1 MTDADLGQIDNIR
14 LTPVVRRLLDR
25 PDARVLDFGRAPLDY
40 PLINPIAGGIHRF
53 HGHAALGADTVPFSL
68 ILKVSH
74 PPAGGVTP
82 RGIAPPGW
90 AEEPDHWNYWRRE
103 ARLYE
108 SGVLARL
115 PGPLVAPRCCG
126 VEERAGPSCWLWLE
140 EINDD
145 DGAAWPIARFGPV
158 AEHFGHLAGRYVGL
172 AGLPRAPWLTP
183 GWLRSWI
190 DDVWAS
196 LRPLIRNPDAWHRP
210 LVRDAFPNPPAERL
224 ERLWDERERFL
235 TALDN
240 LPQSFSHRDAY
251 PANLFT
257 RRAPDGSLQTVAID
271 WTQAGPGPIGED
283 VGQILFPSL
292 LFMYVDAGELPEFA
306 RTVFDGYMAGLRAA
320 GWPGDEREVRLGYC
334 ASTALHWAFAGAYA
348 LRWAE
353 NEQLGQTMAARF
365 NSPLDAIVRQRAAI
379 TYYLLDLADE
389 ARSLLS

>member
-1 MTDADLGQIDNIR
+1 MTTSDLDLVDNAH
-14 LTPVVRRLLDR
+14 LTPLVRRLLDH
-25 PDARVLDFGRAPLDY
+25 PEARVLDFGHAPLEY

-53 HGHAALGADTVPFSL
+53 HGHAAFGAETVPFSL
-68 ILKVSH
+68 ILKVSR
-74 PPAGGVTP
+74 PPAGGMTP
-82 RGIAPPGW
+82 RGVAPPGW
-90 AEEPDHWNYWRRE
+90 AEEPEHWNYWRRE

-108 SGVLARL
+108 SGVLANLAGRL
-115 PGPLVAPRCCG
+115 VVPRCCG
-126 VEERAGPSCWLWLE
+126 VEQRAGPSSWLWLE
-140 EINDD
+140 EVHDEA
-145 DGAAWPIARFGPV
+145 GAAWPIERFGPV
-158 AEHFGHLAGRYVGL
+158 AEHFGEMAGRYLGL
-172 AGLPRAPWLTP
+172 AHLPRAPWLTA

-196 LRPLIRNPDAWHRP
+196 LRPLIRDPAAWRRP
-210 LVRDAFPNPPAERL
+210 LVRDAFPEPPIERL

-235 TALDN
+235 TALDA

-257 RRAPDGSLQTVAID
+257 HRAPDGSAQTVAID

-283 VGQILFPSL
+283 VGQIIFPSL
-292 LFMYVDAGELPEFA
+292 LFMYVDAAKLPAFE
-306 RTVFDGYMAGLRAA
+306 RTVFDGYVAGLRAT
-320 GWPGDEREVRLGYC
+320 WWSGDERSVRLGYC
-334 ASTALHWAFAGAYA
+334 ASAALHWAFAGAYA

-365 NSPLDAIVRQRAAI
+365 NRPLDAIVRQRAAI